1 MISLSLAPG
10 DAISTYSDGFGED
23 VCISVPLACLFFSL
37 GHDGGKAKFSA
48 LLHNLGSMALLVPLL
63 ATFVSTMAHF
73 AAMLTFV
80 DNNPLPLS
88 VAIDVLWWP

>member
-1 MISLSLAPG
+1 
-10 DAISTYSDGFGED
+10 
-23 VCISVPLACLFFSL
+23 
-37 GHDGGKAKFSA
+37 
-48 LLHNLGSMALLVPLL
+48 MALLVPLL